1 MKKKLLSVLLSAAML
16 AAVLAGCGSSAP
28 APAESTGNDASVPA
42 AESSQAAETGSEETE
57 AAQADPASLEG
68 EFTYW
73 TYTDSA
79 NNLVN
84 AFNEKYPNVKIDLQ
98 VFGGDEYKT
107 KILTALQSGD
117 NVPDVF
123 DLEENYMYEFLDSD
137 LIADLSYMNI
147 EELTKDFYDFQVAG
161 MKDSTGKFKAMS
173 FQSSPVG
180 FWYLRDASEEWLGTS
195 DQA

>member
-73 TYTDSA
+73 TYMTVQTIWLMHS
-79 NNLVN
+79 
-84 AFNEKYPNVKIDLQ
+84 
-98 VFGGDEYKT
+98 T
-107 KILTALQSGD
+107 KNTR
-117 NVPDVF
+117 
-123 DLEENYMYEFLDSD
+123 M
-137 LIADLSYMNI
+137 
-147 EELTKDFYDFQVAG
+147 
-161 MKDSTGKFKAMS
+161 
-173 FQSSPVG
+173 
-180 FWYLRDASEEWLGTS
+180 
-195 DQA
+195 

>member
-16 AAVLAGCGSSAP
+16 AGVLAGCGSSAQTENTSSNTEG
-28 APAESTGNDASVPA
+28 APA
-42 AESSQAAETGSEETE
+42 AESTAASEAAAETTAES
-57 AAQADPASLEG
+57 AAEVDPASVTG

-79 NNLVN
+79 NNLVS
-84 AFNEKYPNVKIDLQ
+84 AFNEVYPNVKIDLQ

-147 EELTKDFYDFQVAG
+147 EELTKDFYDFQTAG
-161 MKDSTGKFKAMS
+161 MKDSNGKFKALC

-180 FWYLRDASEEWLGTS
+180 FC
-195 DQA
+195 